1 MKTKKTLGPHKLNVL
16 FYLFSLFSCGGSFAA
31 DAELARINNVAIK
44 LEDFNKKY
52 EENIKFFTLNPP
64 KKLDVLE
71 DLIKRELGVQE
82 FYSLKLEKD
91 PIIKERIDTFVFNIL
106 IEKQIGQQ
114 IQKIDI
120 SDDAARKFYEKNP
133 MLRTSHIFVALSP
146 KAKEGDEKKAY
157 QKIKKIESEHLQK
170 GQDFG
175 LVAQKFSEG
184 PTSAIGGD
192 LDYQNRGGLDPV
204 YYEAALALKIPGR
217 VSGII
222 RSSVGYHIIKLT
234 AIKTWFDVDHA
245 LIKRQVYD
253 VAKKKIFDDYMQKLR
268 DKAIVIVSPDL
279 IKD

>member
-1 MKTKKTLGPHKLNVL
+1 MKTKKTLGPHKLNIL
-16 FYLFSLFSCGGSFAA
+16 FYLFSMFSYGGSFAA

-52 EENIKFFTLNPP
+52 EDNIKFFTLNPP

-82 FYSLKLEKD
+82 FYSLKLDKD
-91 PIIKERIDTFVFNIL
+91 PMIKERIETFIFNIL
-106 IEKQIGQQ
+106 IEKQIGQK

-120 SDDAARKFYEKNP
+120 TDDAARKFYEKNP
-133 MLRTSHIFVALSP
+133 MLRTSHIFVALP
-146 KAKEGDEKKAY
+146 PNAKEGDEKKAY

-192 LDYQNRGGLDPV
+192 LDYQSRVGLDPV
-204 YYEAALALKIPGR
+204 YYESALALKTPGR

-234 AIKTWFDVDHA
+234 AVKTWFDVDHA

-268 DKAIVIVSPDL
+268 DKAVVIVNPGL